1 VSSLRE
7 REERRDKSLTGAWN
21 RAQFNLSLKSL
32 DTFGFPAHI
41 VEYCRDR
48 GRATGRLPHE
58 VVIEI
63 VEIGILH
70 ATHTP

>member
-1 VSSLRE
+1 MSSARE
-7 REERRDKSLTGAWN
+7 LEERRNNSLAGAWH

-32 DTFGFPAHI
+32 NTFGFPAHI

-48 GRATGRLPHE
+48 ARATERLPHE

-63 VEIGILH
+63 IEVGILH
-70 ATHTP
+70 PTRTF

>member
-1 VSSLRE
+1 MSSTRE
-7 REERRDKSLTGAWN
+7 REERRDKSLSGAWN

-32 DTFGFPAHI
+32 DAFGFPAHI

-48 GRATGRLPHE
+48 ARATGRLPHE

-63 VEIGILH
+63 VKVAVLR

>member
-1 VSSLRE
+1 MSSTRE
-7 REERRDKSLTGAWN
+7 REERRDKSLSGAWN

-32 DTFGFPAHI
+32 DAFGFPAHI

-48 GRATGRLPHE
+48 ARATGRLPHE

-63 VEIGILH
+63 VEIGVLH